1 MNHNLLRDETHQANV
16 TAGWWTD
23 LKTNTSILETRNRP
37 EMLCLITSELVEAY
51 TDGFDPDGHLPDY
64 PAFHVE
70 IADAAIRILDLA
82 GADQI
87 DLDVGESQAVVGNP
101 LNDLM
106 TVVVLISGHAL
117 EGYRKSNTEKYH
129 EAVQDAY
136 ATLFR
141 IAEVY
146 DFDLMEVI
154 NAKKDYNAKRAD
166 HKVENRLKADGK
178 KC

>member
-1 MNHNLLRDETHQANV
+1 MNHNELRDEVHAQNV
-16 TAGWWTD
+16 NAGWWTNI
-23 LKTNTSILETRNRP
+23 KTGESIIETRNRP

-51 TDGFDPDGHLPDY
+51 TDGFEPDGHLSEY

-70 IADAAIRILDLA
+70 LADAAIRILDLA

-87 DLDVGESQAVVGNP
+87 NLEEGESQPVLGNP

-106 TVVVLISGHAL
+106 TIVVLISGHAL
-117 EGYRKSNTEKYH
+117 EGYRKSNLEKYH
-129 EAVQDAY
+129 IAIQDAY
-136 ATLFR
+136 ATIFH
-141 IAEVY
+141 AQEVY

-154 NAKKDYNAKRAD
+154 NAKRDYNAKRAD
-166 HKVENRLKADGK
+166 HKVENRLQDDGK

>member
-1 MNHNLLRDETHQANV
+1 
-16 TAGWWTD
+16 
-23 LKTNTSILETRNRP
+23 
-37 EMLCLITSELVEAY
+37 MLCLITSELVEAY